1 MDFRPRSYGR
11 PTRWMTPNRGRPL
24 YVRILSDSQYPRTP
38 LDRRRCRMIAL
49 AMIAGST
56 LFVVIALALPLIGA
70 DSPSDGPATSPLPH
84 LSVVNA
90 ILTATTFAVASIVRL
105 RCTSSGPGLRL
116 WIVRWALLESAALF
130 GGILVLLAGLEGTV
144 PQDPLYYLNLGGI
157 ESVALL

>member
-1 MDFRPRSYGR
+1 MFVPSTSDPQYYRS
-11 PTRWMTPNRGRPL
+11 PL
-24 YVRILSDSQYPRTP
+24 SPGQ
-38 LDRRRCRMIAL
+38 CRMIAL
-49 AMIAGST
+49 AMLAGST

-90 ILTATTFAVASIVRL
+90 ILIATTFAVASIVRL
-105 RCTSSGPGLRL
+105 RCTSSGPGLRF

-144 PQDPLYYLNLGGI
+144 PQDPPYYLNLGGYAVLVVSLVLDLLTGF
-157 ESVALL
+157 ESDSAERRATHLR

>member
-1 MDFRPRSYGR
+1 
-11 PTRWMTPNRGRPL
+11 
-24 YVRILSDSQYPRTP
+24 
-38 LDRRRCRMIAL
+38 MIAL
-49 AMIAGST
+49 AMLAGST

-70 DSPSDGPATSPLPH
+70 DSPSVAGDAPSGGPTTSPVPQ

-144 PQDPLYYLNLGGI
+144 PQDPLYYLNLGGY
-157 ESVALL
+157 ALLVVSLLLDLLTGFESESAERRATHLR